1 MSVPA
6 YVALEKEPDERSSSL
21 RRQMN
26 KETEGNGIHGKESM
40 AGGRCY
46 LEGRSG
52 SQHQE
57 NVVSAWEEAR
67 NKVPMKIPQQIPF
80 CSIQRFTY
88 LKY

>member
-40 AGGRCY
+40 GGQVLLGGKKWESAPGKCGVSM
-46 LEGRSG
+46 GRGKEQSAY
-52 SQHQE
+52 E
-57 NVVSAWEEAR
+57 NSTT
-67 NKVPMKIPQQIPF
+67 N
-80 CSIQRFTY
+80 SI
-88 LKY
+88 L